1 MKSFQYRICHD
12 EDNPLCG
19 SLSIDPERHEELKGY
34 EYTAME
40 ESLRRYYLGG
50 FGIPPYSGGEV
61 KVSRVD
67 VSLKDGVKVTL
78 ETDISEDGVHR
89 SLLQFIEC
97 LKEVK
102 GRNPSLCLVIKK
114 PDEKC

>member
-19 SLSIDPERHEELKGY
+19 SLSIDPERHKERKGY
-34 EYTAME
+34 EYGEME
-40 ESLRRYYLGG
+40 KSLRSYYLGDLG
-50 FGIPPYSGGEV
+50 TPPYSGGEV

-78 ETDISEDGVHR
+78 ETDISEEEAHW
-89 SLLQFIEC
+89 SLLQFIER
-97 LKEVK
+97 LKK
-102 GRNPSLCLVIKK
+102 IQGRNPSLCLDVKEC
-114 PDEKC
+114 DEK